1 MYFPL
6 YFGDDLNHLD
16 RIREYELLK
25 IRKAL
30 GEEVDTILIEIT
42 EYFMNRATPNVF
54 NPYDEACVLIEHDN
68 QLENLFIS
76 MEENGIHQPNT
87 LSTFEFYKRI
97 QYFEKRAAD
106 LKK

>member
-1 MYFPL
+1 M
-6 YFGDDLNHLD
+6 D

-30 GEEVDTILIEIT
+30 GEDVDAILIEIT
-42 EYFMNRATPNVF
+42 EYFMNRMVPNVF
-54 NPYDEACVLIEHDN
+54 NPYDDACILIEHDN

-76 MEENGIHQPNT
+76 MEENGIHEPKN

-97 QYFEKRAAD
+97 QYFEKRASD
-106 LKK
+106 MKK